1 CDDDS
6 GDCTTGDLNGFPRV
20 PSSRIMTSNQP
31 SLGFIIV
38 FLLFSLL
45 FFRNTYKLW
54 LKTDAYYQD
63 IYNSLA
69 REPSIYPFRQF
80 FLRRMENKQRWVRSQ
95 KIFSLLGLVAVI
107 AADVLVVM
115 AYVK

>member
-1 CDDDS
+1 
-6 GDCTTGDLNGFPRV
+6 
-20 PSSRIMTSNQP
+20 MTNFNQP
-31 SLGFIIV
+31 SLGFVLV

-45 FFRNTYKLW
+45 FFRNTHKLW
-54 LKTDAYYQD
+54 FQTDSYYQD

-69 REPSIYPFRQF
+69 REPSIYPFRNF
-80 FLRRMENKQRWVRSQ
+80 FIKRMENKERWVFWQ

-115 AYVK
+115 AYVN